1 MKNKSINK
9 IDKYKKI
16 GAESGQTKELSK
28 DSATA
33 IVKRIAPY
41 VMKYKG
47 LFIVSLISA
56 VITVMMTL
64 VTPVLIGKAI
74 DCIVSVGQVN
84 FKSML
89 YWIGWLIGAI
99 AAVGLSQWELGIATN
114 KLANYVVYDIRV
126 EAFEHL
132 HTLPLKYIDTNAHG
146 NIMSRVVNDC
156 EMINEGL
163 INVIRQFFSGI
174 LTIVATIGFMLS
186 INYIVAL
193 VVVLMTPLSLVLA
206 GFIAKKSNK
215 LFVKQMEERG
225 EMSGLVDEMIN
236 GQKIVKAFGYE
247 DVAEERFAEINERI
261 KISGVKSQFISAAGN
276 PATRFVNGLIYAA
289 VGIVGAFSVLGMVGI
304 TMTVG
309 QLSSFLAYANQY
321 TKPFNEISGVV
332 TEIQSS
338 IASARRVFALIDSP
352 PEIISGN
359 ETINAEGKIT
369 LEHVKF
375 GYSADKILFKD
386 LSLDVKSGDRIAI
399 VGTTGS
405 GKTTIINLL
414 MRFYEIDGG
423 TIYLDGIDITKLDRN
438 NLRRQFGMVLQDTW
452 LFNGTIRENIAYSKP
467 DATDVEIIEASKQAH
482 AHGFV
487 SQLRNGYDTVIDQ
500 SMTLSEGQKQLLS
513 IARIMLLDPPMLIL
527 DEATSN
533 IDTLTEL
540 KLQRALQKMCE
551 GRTCFIVAHRLS
563 TIMNAD
569 KIIVI
574 DNGVIVE
581 SGRHDELLIK
591 GGVYANLYNSQWK

>member
-1 MKNKSINK
+1 MKRKPLKDKAQSSVNKN
-9 IDKYKKI
+9 IDNN
-16 GAESGQTKELSK
+16 
-28 DSATA
+28 SATA
-33 IVKRIAPY
+33 IVKRLAPY

-47 LFIVSLISA
+47 LFVASLLSA
-56 VITVMMTL
+56 IITVMMTL
-64 VTPVLIGKAI
+64 VTPILIGKAI
-74 DCIVSVGQVN
+74 DCIIGVGQVDFN
-84 FKSML
+84 RML
-89 YWIGWLIGAI
+89 YWIGWLVGAI
-99 AAVGLSQWELGIATN
+99 AAVGISQWELGIATN
-114 KLANYVVYDIRV
+114 KLANCVVYDIRV

-132 HTLPLKYIDTNAHG
+132 HTLPLKYIDSNAHG

-163 INVIRQFFSGI
+163 INVVRQFFSGI
-174 LTIVATIGFMLS
+174 LTIVATIGFMLT

-193 VVVLMTPLSLVLA
+193 VVIVMTPLSLVLA

-236 GQKIVKAFGYE
+236 GQKVVKAYGYE
-247 DVAEERFAEINERI
+247 EVAEERFAEINERMR
-261 KISGVKSQFISAAGN
+261 ISGVKSQFISAAGN

-338 IASARRVFALIDSP
+338 IASARRVFALIDAPS
-352 PEIISGN
+352 
-359 ETINAEGKIT
+359 ETPDGAQKIDAVGKIS

-386 LSLDVKSGDRIAI
+386 LNLEVAPGDRIAI

-414 MRFYEIDGG
+414 MRFYELDGG
-423 TIYLDGIDITKLDRN
+423 NIMLDGVNIIDLDRN

-467 DATDVEIIEASKQAH
+467 DACDAEIIEASKQAY
-482 AHGFV
+482 AHGFI

-540 KLQRALQKMCE
+540 KLQQALQKMCE

-563 TIMNAD
+563 TIKNAD

-581 SGRHDELLIK
+581 SGRHDELLK
-591 GGVYANLYNSQWK
+591 KRGVYAELYNSQWK